1 MYELLPQEVVAKW
14 YDFGLQLGFT
24 FGELSKIEGD
34 ASQKATKQCA
44 LDMLKLW
51 REQNETAATPEKLIA
66 ALKGIDQNR
75 FAAQLKTG

>member
-14 YDFGLQLGFT
+14 YKFGYQLGFT
-24 FGELSKIEGD
+24 YGELDKIEED
-34 ASQKATKQCA
+34 APQKANEKCA

-51 REQNETAATPEKLIA
+51 RSQNGIAATPDKLIA

-75 FAAQLKTG
+75 FAAQLQTG